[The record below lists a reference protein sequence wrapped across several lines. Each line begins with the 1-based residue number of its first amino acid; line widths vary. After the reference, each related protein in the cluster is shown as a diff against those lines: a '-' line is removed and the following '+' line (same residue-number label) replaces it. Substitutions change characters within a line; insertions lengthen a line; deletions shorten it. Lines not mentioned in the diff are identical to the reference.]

1 MDCHKLIYNISLLAM
16 LLIGL
21 FLPTS
26 IYAQVW
32 VLSLPKEG
40 AGVDNNN
47 TTPAPPLRKQTPPAR
62 QPRITTG
69 TAFFINENGLLVTNY
84 HVIAGSSKLAIWDPQ
99 LQYSVSVKVVI
110 TDSTNDLAILKAEIK
125 SRPIPLAKN
134 SSLKRGEEILTLGY
148 PSPEVQGVQ
157 QKATFGRVNAV
168 TGFADD
174 GRFIQVDLPVQPGNS
189 GGPLLNTKGEVVG
202 IVTAQLRG
210 DYQNVNYALKVDYL
224 FSLLKKIK
232 GADFFTYD
240 REPPQKNMELIV
252 EMFQSSVVL
261 VLAEQ

>member
-1 MDCHKLIYNISLLAM
+1 MSRHKLVYNVSLLA
-16 LLIGL
+16 IL
-21 FLPTS
+21 FISIVLPAP
-26 IYAQVW
+26 ICAQVW
-32 VLSLPKEG
+32 VMSLPKEG
-40 AGVDNNN
+40 AGVDN
-47 TTPAPPLRKQTPPAR
+47 TTPATQRRQQTQPVQ
-62 QPRITTG
+62 QPRINSG

-99 LQYSVSVKVVI
+99 LQYNSPAQVVCI
-110 TDSTNDLAILKAEIK
+110 DQANDLAILKANVK
-125 SRPIPLAKN
+125 SKAIPLATN
-134 SSLKRGEEILTLGY
+134 GHLKRGEEVLTLGY

-202 IVTAQLRG
+202 IVTAQLQG
-210 DYQNVNYALKVDYL
+210 IYQNVNYALKVDYL
-224 FSLLKKIK
+224 FLLLKKVK
-232 GADFFTYD
+232 GATFFTYD
-240 REPPQKNMELIV
+240 KEQPTKDMKLIV

-261 VLAEQ
+261 IMAGQ